1 MMSFSPDPRL
11 AEQQMHAIIYYLTAF
26 GYIDGDLDQ
35 TEKTFIRGYIREL
48 VEQRARDALGDDAQA
63 NQDVIAR
70 WTEHFHEVFTEVD
83 QQILS
88 HFTESVAEGEDP
100 KQFVLAKIKL
110 RCFELLDGFDD
121 DNRAALLATVDGLM
135 YADGIVH
142 PSEEKFRDELFALL
156 KATPIELDDVEIEP
170 LEQGAVV
177 IDPATRKKARQI
189 DHPFFKAFEWDYAS
203 DPATFAE
210 QAKVD
215 LDLMQRFEAR
225 LEEQRARGAGR
236 LDGAADFS
244 GFAGQEP
251 FLDGHVYVVAPDP
264 RQEVEILVVGDLHG
278 CYSCLKAAL
287 MQADFFAKLQAYRD
301 DPANNPRVM
310 LVFLG
315 DYIDRGRFSYNGILR
330 TVMQLFLAA
339 PESVFVLRGNH
350 EYYIEH
356 NGRVLA
362 PVRPSEAMSSL
373 AAIAPNEVF
382 AAYMRLFEALPN
394 MLVFDRIL
402 FVHAGVPRD
411 DTTAAKWRSVSSL
424 NDPDI
429 RFQML
434 WSDPSEVDVIPAEL
448 QAATARFPFGK
459 RQFKSF
465 MQKLGCTTLIRG
477 HERILEGFRVVYD
490 DPDGVLLTLFS
501 AGGRTNDDL
510 PPNSNYR
517 DVTPMALTIRYKDGI
532 SQLTPFV
539 IEYERYNDPKY
550 NLFFREQLSPAGVT
564 AG

>member
-1 MMSFSPDPRL
+1 MMTFSPDPRL
-11 AEQQMHAIIYYLTAF
+11 AEQQMHAIIYYLTGF
-26 GYIDGDLDQ
+26 GYIDGELDP
-35 TEKTFIRGYIREL
+35 TEKSFIRGHIQEL
-48 VEQRARDALGDDAQA
+48 VQQRARDALGDEAQA

-70 WTEHFHEVFTEVD
+70 WTKHFHEVFSEID
-83 QQILS
+83 HQIQGL
-88 HFTESVAEGEDP
+88 FTESVPDGEDP
-100 KQFVLAKIKL
+100 KDFVLAKIKL

-121 DNRAALLATVDGLM
+121 DNREALLATVDGLM
-135 YADGIVH
+135 LADGVIH
-142 PSEEKFRDELFALL
+142 PSEQKFRDELSALL
-156 KATPIELDDVEIEP
+156 ALAVEIDDLEIEP
-170 LEQGAVV
+170 IEQGAVV
-177 IDPATRKKARQI
+177 IDPATRKQAREL
-189 DHPFFKAFEWDYAS
+189 DHPFFKAFEWDYAT

-215 LDLMQRFEAR
+215 LDLMRRFEEKLA
-225 LEEQRARGAGR
+225 EQRARGAGR
-236 LDGAADFS
+236 LDGAVDLAS
-244 GFAGQEP
+244 FAGQAP
-251 FLDGHVYVVAPDP
+251 FLDGHVYVASPDP
-264 RQEVEILVVGDLHG
+264 AHEVELLVVGDLHG

-287 MQADFFAKLQAYRD
+287 MQADFFAKLQAYRE
-301 DPANNPRVM
+301 DPAHNPRIM

-339 PESVFVLRGNH
+339 PDNVFVLRGNH
-350 EYYIEH
+350 EYYVEL

-402 FVHAGVPRD
+402 FVHAGIPRD
-411 DTTAAKWRSVSSL
+411 DTLAARWQSVSSL
-424 NDPDI
+424 NDPEI

-434 WSDPSEVDVIPAEL
+434 WSDPSEVDAIPAEL
-448 QAATARFPFGK
+448 QKSTARFPFGK

-477 HERILEGFRVVYD
+477 HERIPEGFRVVYD

-510 PPNSNYR
+510 PLTSNYR
-517 DVTPMALTIRYKDGI
+517 EVTPMALTIRYKGGV

-550 NLFFREQLSPAGVT
+550 NAFFREQLPSLEISV
-564 AG
+564 

>member
-1 MMSFSPDPRL
+1 MMTFSPDPRV
-11 AEQQMHAIIYYLTAF
+11 AEQQMHAIIYYLTGF
-26 GYIDGDLDQ
+26 GYIDGELDP
-35 TEKTFIRGYIREL
+35 TEKSFIRGHIQEL
-48 VEQRARDALGDDAQA
+48 VQQRARDALGDEAQA
-63 NQDVIAR
+63 NHDVIAR
-70 WTEHFHEVFTEVD
+70 WTRHFHEVFSEID
-83 QQILS
+83 HQIQGL
-88 HFTESVAEGEDP
+88 FTESVSDGEDP
-100 KQFVLAKIKL
+100 KDFVLAKIKL

-121 DNRAALLATVDGLM
+121 DNREALLATVDGLM
-135 YADGIVH
+135 LADGVIH
-142 PSEEKFRDELFALL
+142 PSEEKFRDELSALL
-156 KATPIELDDVEIEP
+156 SLAAEIDDLEIEP
-170 LEQGAVV
+170 IEQGAVV
-177 IDPATRKKARQI
+177 IDPATRKQAREL
-189 DHPFFKAFEWDYAS
+189 DHPFFKAFEWDYAT

-215 LDLMQRFEAR
+215 LDLMRRFEEKLA
-225 LEEQRARGAGR
+225 EQRARGAGR
-236 LDGAADFS
+236 LDGAADLAS
-244 GFAGQEP
+244 FAGQAP
-251 FLDGHVYVVAPDP
+251 FLDGHVYVASPDP
-264 RQEVEILVVGDLHG
+264 AHEVELLVVGDLHG

-301 DPANNPRVM
+301 DPAHNPRIM

-339 PESVFVLRGNH
+339 PDNVFVLRGNH
-350 EYYIEH
+350 EYYVEL

-402 FVHAGVPRD
+402 FVHAGIPRD
-411 DTTAAKWRSVSSL
+411 DTLAARWQSVSSL
-424 NDPDI
+424 NDPEI

-434 WSDPSEVDVIPAEL
+434 WSDPSEVDAIPAEL
-448 QAATARFPFGK
+448 QKSTARFPFGK

-477 HERILEGFRVVYD
+477 HERIPEGFRVVYD

-510 PPNSNYR
+510 PKASNYR
-517 DVTPMALTIRYKDGI
+517 EVTPMALTIRYKGGV

-550 NLFFREQLSPAGVT
+550 NAFFREQLPSLELSV
-564 AG
+564 

>member
-1 MMSFSPDPRL
+1 MMTFSPDPRI
-11 AEQQMHAIIYYLTAF
+11 AEQQMHAIIYYLTGF
-26 GYIDGDLDQ
+26 GYIDGELDP
-35 TEKTFIRGYIREL
+35 TEKSFIRGHIQEL
-48 VEQRARDALGDDAQA
+48 VQQRARDALGDEAQA

-70 WTEHFHEVFTEVD
+70 WTKHFHEVFSEID
-83 QQILS
+83 HQIQGL
-88 HFTESVAEGEDP
+88 FTESVPDGEDP
-100 KQFVLAKIKL
+100 KDFVLAKIKL

-121 DNRAALLATVDGLM
+121 DNREALLATVDGLM
-135 YADGIVH
+135 LADGVIH
-142 PSEEKFRDELFALL
+142 PSEEKFRDELSALL
-156 KATPIELDDVEIEP
+156 SLAAEIDDLEIEP
-170 LEQGAVV
+170 IEQGAVV
-177 IDPATRKKARQI
+177 IDPATRKQAREL
-189 DHPFFKAFEWDYAS
+189 DHPFFKAFEWDYAT

-215 LDLMQRFEAR
+215 LDLMRRFEEKLA
-225 LEEQRARGAGR
+225 EQRARGAGR
-236 LDGAADFS
+236 LDGAADLAS
-244 GFAGQEP
+244 FAGQAP
-251 FLDGHVYVVAPDP
+251 FLDGHVYVASPDP
-264 RQEVEILVVGDLHG
+264 SHEVELLVIGDLHG

-287 MQADFFAKLQAYRD
+287 MQADFFAKLQAYRE
-301 DPANNPRVM
+301 DPAHNPRIM

-339 PESVFVLRGNH
+339 PDNVFVLRGNH
-350 EYYIEH
+350 EYYVEL

-394 MLVFDRIL
+394 TLIFDRIL
-402 FVHAGVPRD
+402 FVHAGIPRD
-411 DTTAAKWRSVSSL
+411 DTLAARWQSVSSL
-424 NDPDI
+424 NDPEI

-434 WSDPSEVDVIPAEL
+434 WSDPSEVDAIPAEL
-448 QAATARFPFGK
+448 QKSTARFPFGK

-477 HERILEGFRVVYD
+477 HERIQEGFRVVYD

-510 PPNSNYR
+510 PLTSNYR
-517 DVTPMALTIRYKDGI
+517 EVTPMALTIRYKGGV

-550 NLFFREQLSPAGVT
+550 NAFFREQLPSLELSV
-564 AG
+564 

>member
-1 MMSFSPDPRL
+1 MMTFSPDPRV
-11 AEQQMHAIIYYLTAF
+11 AEQQMHAIIYYLTGF
-26 GYIDGDLDQ
+26 GYIDGELDP
-35 TEKTFIRGYIREL
+35 TEKSFIRGHIQEL
-48 VEQRARDALGDDAQA
+48 VQQRARDALGDDAQA

-70 WTEHFHEVFTEVD
+70 WTKHFHEVFAEID
-83 QQILS
+83 HQIQGL
-88 HFTESVAEGEDP
+88 FTESVPDGEDP
-100 KQFVLAKIKL
+100 KDFVLAKIKL

-121 DNRAALLATVDGLM
+121 DNREALLATVDGLM
-135 YADGIVH
+135 LADGVIH
-142 PSEEKFRDELFALL
+142 PSEQNFRDELSALL
-156 KATPIELDDVEIEP
+156 AIAAEIDDLEIETI
-170 LEQGAVV
+170 EQGAVV
-177 IDPATRKKARQI
+177 IDPATRKQAREL
-189 DHPFFKAFEWDYAS
+189 DHPFFKAFEWDYAT

-215 LDLMQRFEAR
+215 LDLMRRFEEKLA
-225 LEEQRARGAGR
+225 EQRARGAGR
-236 LDGAADFS
+236 LDGAADLAS
-244 GFAGQEP
+244 FAGQAP
-251 FLDGHVYVVAPDP
+251 FLDGHVYVASPDP
-264 RQEVEILVVGDLHG
+264 AQEVELLVVGDLHG

-301 DPANNPRVM
+301 DPAHNPRIM

-330 TVMQLFLAA
+330 TVMQLFLVA
-339 PESVFVLRGNH
+339 PDNVFVLRGNH
-350 EYYIEH
+350 EYYVEL

-402 FVHAGVPRD
+402 FVHAGIPRD
-411 DTTAAKWRSVSSL
+411 DTLAARWQSVSSL
-424 NDPDI
+424 NDPEI

-434 WSDPSEVDVIPAEL
+434 WSDPSEVDAIPAEL
-448 QAATARFPFGK
+448 QKSTARFPFGK

-477 HERILEGFRVVYD
+477 HERIPEGFRVVYD

-510 PPNSNYR
+510 PLTSNYR
-517 DVTPMALTIRYKDGI
+517 EVTPMALTIRYKGGV

-550 NLFFREQLSPAGVT
+550 NAFFREQLPSLELSV
-564 AG
+564 

>member
-1 MMSFSPDPRL
+1 MMTFSPDPRL
-11 AEQQMHAIIYYLTAF
+11 AEQQMHAIIYYLTGF
-26 GYIDGDLDQ
+26 GYIDGELDP
-35 TEKTFIRGYIREL
+35 TEKSFIRGHIQEL
-48 VEQRARDALGDDAQA
+48 VQQRARDALGDEAQA

-70 WTEHFHEVFTEVD
+70 WTKHFHEVFSEID
-83 QQILS
+83 HQIQGL
-88 HFTESVAEGEDP
+88 FTESVSDGEDP
-100 KQFVLAKIKL
+100 KDFVLAKIKL

-121 DNRAALLATVDGLM
+121 DNREALLATVDGLM
-135 YADGIVH
+135 LADGVIH
-142 PSEEKFRDELFALL
+142 PSEQKFRDELSALL
-156 KATPIELDDVEIEP
+156 ALAVEIDDLEIEP
-170 LEQGAVV
+170 IEQGAVV
-177 IDPATRKKARQI
+177 IDPATRKQAREL
-189 DHPFFKAFEWDYAS
+189 DHPFFKAFEWDYAT

-215 LDLMQRFEAR
+215 LDLMRRFEEKLA
-225 LEEQRARGAGR
+225 EQRARGAGR
-236 LDGAADFS
+236 LDGAADLAS
-244 GFAGQEP
+244 FAGQAP
-251 FLDGHVYVVAPDP
+251 FLDGHVYVASPDP
-264 RQEVEILVVGDLHG
+264 AHEVELLVVGDLHG

-287 MQADFFAKLQAYRD
+287 MQADFFAKLQAYRE
-301 DPANNPRVM
+301 DPAHNPRIM

-339 PESVFVLRGNH
+339 PDNVFVLRGNH
-350 EYYIEH
+350 EYYVEL

-402 FVHAGVPRD
+402 FVHAGIPRD
-411 DTTAAKWRSVSSL
+411 DTLAARWQSVSSL
-424 NDPDI
+424 NDPEI

-434 WSDPSEVDVIPAEL
+434 WSDPSEVDAIPAEL
-448 QAATARFPFGK
+448 QKSNARFPFGK

-477 HERILEGFRVVYD
+477 HERIPEGFRVVYD

-510 PPNSNYR
+510 PLTSNYR
-517 DVTPMALTIRYKDGI
+517 EVTPMALTIRYKGGV

-550 NLFFREQLSPAGVT
+550 NAFFREQLPSLEISV
-564 AG
+564 

>member
-1 MMSFSPDPRL
+1 MMTFSPDPRV
-11 AEQQMHAIIYYLTAF
+11 AEQQMHAIIYYLTGF
-26 GYIDGDLDQ
+26 GYIDGELDP
-35 TEKTFIRGYIREL
+35 TEKSFIRGHIQEL
-48 VEQRARDALGDDAQA
+48 VQQRARDALGEEAPA

-70 WTEHFHEVFTEVD
+70 WTKHFHEVFSEID
-83 QQILS
+83 HQIQGF
-88 HFTESVAEGEDP
+88 FTESVPEGEDP
-100 KQFVLAKIKL
+100 KDFVLAKIKL

-121 DNRAALLATVDGLM
+121 DNREALLATVDGLM
-135 YADGIVH
+135 LADGVIH
-142 PSEEKFRDELFALL
+142 PSEQKFRDELSALL
-156 KATPIELDDVEIEP
+156 ALAVEIDDLEIEP
-170 LEQGAVV
+170 IEQGAVV
-177 IDPATRKKARQI
+177 IDPATRKQAREL
-189 DHPFFKAFEWDYAS
+189 DHPFFKAFEWDYAT

-215 LDLMQRFEAR
+215 LDLMRRFEEKLA
-225 LEEQRARGAGR
+225 EQRARGAGR
-236 LDGAADFS
+236 LDGAADLAS
-244 GFAGQEP
+244 FAGQAP
-251 FLDGHVYVVAPDP
+251 FLDGHVYVASPDP
-264 RQEVEILVVGDLHG
+264 AHEVELLVVGDLHG

-301 DPANNPRVM
+301 DPAHNPRIM

-339 PESVFVLRGNH
+339 PDNVFVLRGNH
-350 EYYIEH
+350 EYYVEL

-402 FVHAGVPRD
+402 FVHAGIPRD
-411 DTTAAKWRSVSSL
+411 DTLAARWQSVSSL
-424 NDPDI
+424 NDPEI

-434 WSDPSEVDVIPAEL
+434 WSDPSEVDAIPAEL
-448 QAATARFPFGK
+448 QKSTARFPFGK

-477 HERILEGFRVVYD
+477 HERIQEGFRVVYD

-510 PPNSNYR
+510 PLTSNYR
-517 DVTPMALTIRYKDGI
+517 EVTPMALTIRYKGGV

-550 NLFFREQLSPAGVT
+550 NAFFREQLPSLELSV
-564 AG
+564 

>member
-1 MMSFSPDPRL
+1 MMSFSPDPRV
-11 AEQQMHAIIYYLTAF
+11 AEQQMHAIIYYLTGF
-26 GYIDGDLDQ
+26 GYIDGELDP
-35 TEKTFIRGYIREL
+35 TEKSFIRGHIQEL
-48 VEQRARDALGDDAQA
+48 VQQRARDALGDDAQA

-70 WTEHFHEVFTEVD
+70 WTKHFHEVFSEID
-83 QQILS
+83 HQIQGL
-88 HFTESVAEGEDP
+88 FTESVPEGEDP
-100 KQFVLAKIKL
+100 KDFVLAKIKL

-121 DNRAALLATVDGLM
+121 DNREALLATVDGLM
-135 YADGIVH
+135 LADGVVH
-142 PSEEKFRDELFALL
+142 PSEQKFRDELSALL
-156 KATPIELDDVEIEP
+156 SLAAEIDDLEIETI
-170 LEQGAVV
+170 EQGAVV
-177 IDPATRKKARQI
+177 IDPATRKQAREI
-189 DHPFFKAFEWDYAS
+189 DHPFFKAFEWDYAT

-215 LDLMQRFEAR
+215 LDLMRRFEEKLA
-225 LEEQRARGAGR
+225 EQRARGAGR
-236 LDGAADFS
+236 LDGAADLAR
-244 GFAGQEP
+244 FAGQAP
-251 FLDGHVYVVAPDP
+251 FLDGHVYVASPDP
-264 RQEVEILVVGDLHG
+264 AHEVELLVVGDLHG

-287 MQADFFAKLQAYRD
+287 MQADFFAKLQAYRE
-301 DPANNPRVM
+301 DPVHNPRIM

-339 PESVFVLRGNH
+339 PDNVFVLRGNH
-350 EYYIEH
+350 EYYVEL

-402 FVHAGVPRD
+402 FVHAGIPRD
-411 DTTAAKWRSVSSL
+411 DTLAARWTSVSSL
-424 NDPDI
+424 NDPEI

-434 WSDPSEVDVIPAEL
+434 WSDPSEVDAIPAEL
-448 QAATARFPFGK
+448 QKSTARFPFGK

-477 HERILEGFRVVYD
+477 HERIPEGFRVVYD
-490 DPDGVLLTLFS
+490 DADGVLLTLFS
-501 AGGRTNDDL
+501 AGGKTNDDL
-510 PPNSNYR
+510 PKASNYR
-517 DVTPMALTIRYKDGI
+517 EVTPMALTIRYKGGV

-550 NLFFREQLSPAGVT
+550 NAFFRDQLPSLDISI
-564 AG
+564 

>member
-1 MMSFSPDPRL
+1 MMTFSPDPRV
-11 AEQQMHAIIYYLTAF
+11 AEQQMHAIIYYLTGF
-26 GYIDGDLDQ
+26 GYIDGELDP
-35 TEKTFIRGYIREL
+35 TEKSFIRGHIQEL
-48 VEQRARDALGDDAQA
+48 VQQRARDALGDEAQA

-70 WTEHFHEVFTEVD
+70 WTKHFHEVFSEID
-83 QQILS
+83 HQIQGL
-88 HFTESVAEGEDP
+88 FTESVSDGEDP
-100 KQFVLAKIKL
+100 KDFVLAKIKL

-121 DNRAALLATVDGLM
+121 DNREALLATVDGLM
-135 YADGIVH
+135 LADGVIH
-142 PSEEKFRDELFALL
+142 PSEEKFRDELSALL
-156 KATPIELDDVEIEP
+156 ALAGEIDDLEIEP
-170 LEQGAVV
+170 IEQGAVV
-177 IDPATRKKARQI
+177 IDPATRKQAREL
-189 DHPFFKAFEWDYAS
+189 DHPFFKAFEWDYAT

-215 LDLMQRFEAR
+215 LDLMRRFEEKLA
-225 LEEQRARGAGR
+225 EQRARGAGR
-236 LDGAADFS
+236 LDGAADLAS
-244 GFAGQEP
+244 FAGQAP
-251 FLDGHVYVVAPDP
+251 FLDGHVYVASPDP
-264 RQEVEILVVGDLHG
+264 AHEVELLVVGDLHG

-287 MQADFFAKLQAYRD
+287 MQADFFAKLQAYRE
-301 DPANNPRVM
+301 DPAHNPRIM

-339 PESVFVLRGNH
+339 PDNVFVLRGNH
-350 EYYIEH
+350 EYYVEL

-402 FVHAGVPRD
+402 FVHAGIPRD
-411 DTTAAKWRSVSSL
+411 DTLAARWQSVSSL
-424 NDPDI
+424 NDPEI

-434 WSDPSEVDVIPAEL
+434 WSDPSEVDAIPAEL
-448 QAATARFPFGK
+448 QKSTARFPFGK

-477 HERILEGFRVVYD
+477 HERIPEGFRVVYD

-510 PPNSNYR
+510 PKASNYR
-517 DVTPMALTIRYKDGI
+517 EVTPMALTIRYKGGV

-550 NLFFREQLSPAGVT
+550 NAFFREQLPSLELSV
-564 AG
+564 

>member
-1 MMSFSPDPRL
+1 MMSFSPDPRV
-11 AEQQMHAIIYYLTAF
+11 AEQQMHAIIYYLTGF

-35 TEKTFIRGYIREL
+35 TEKTFIRSYIREL
-48 VEQRARDALGDDAQA
+48 VEQRAREALGDDAPA
-63 NQDVIAR
+63 NQDVTAR
-70 WTEHFHEVFTEVD
+70 WINHFHEVFSEID
-83 QQILS
+83 HQIQS

-100 KQFVLAKIKL
+100 KTFVLAKIKL

-121 DNRAALLATVDGLM
+121 ESRAALLATVDGLM
-135 YADGIVH
+135 YADGVVH
-142 PSEEKFRDELFALL
+142 PNEQRFRDELFALL
-156 KATPIELDDVEIEP
+156 SAAPVELDDVELET

-177 IDPATRKKARQI
+177 IDPATRKKAREV

-215 LDLMQRFEAR
+215 LDLMRRFEEKLA
-225 LEEQRARGAGR
+225 EQRARGAGR
-236 LDGAADFS
+236 LDAALDFT
-244 GFAGQEP
+244 GFAGQAP
-251 FLDGHVYVVAPDP
+251 FLDGHVYVAAPDP
-264 RQEVEILVVGDLHG
+264 GQDYEILVVGDLHG

-301 DPANNPRVM
+301 DPAHNPRIM

-315 DYIDRGRFSYNGILR
+315 DYIDRGRFSYNGVLR

-339 PESVFVLRGNH
+339 PDSVFVLRGNH
-350 EYYIEH
+350 EYYVEL

-402 FVHAGVPRD
+402 FVHAGIPRD
-411 DTTAAKWRSVSSL
+411 DTTAAKWRTISSL
-424 NDPDI
+424 NDPEL

-434 WSDPSEVDVIPAEL
+434 WSDPSEVDAIPPEL

-459 RQFKSF
+459 RQFRSF

-490 DPDGVLLTLFS
+490 DPDCRLLTLFS

-510 PPNSNYR
+510 PPTSNYR
-517 DVTPMALTIRYKDGI
+517 DVTPMALTIHHKAGI

-550 NLFFREQLSPAGVT
+550 NAFFRDQLPPLVLPA
-564 AG
+564 

>member
-1 MMSFSPDPRL
+1 MMSFSPDPRI
-11 AEQQMHAIIYYLTAF
+11 AEQQMHAIIYYLTGF
-26 GYIDGDLDQ
+26 GYIDGDLDE

-48 VEQRARDALGDDAQA
+48 VEQRAREALGDDAPA

-70 WTEHFHEVFTEVD
+70 WINHFHEVFSEID
-83 QQILS
+83 HQIQGL
-88 HFTESVAEGEDP
+88 FTESVAEGEDP
-100 KQFVLAKIKL
+100 KTFVLARIKL

-121 DNRAALLATVDGLM
+121 ESREALLATVDGLM
-135 YADGIVH
+135 YADGVVH
-142 PSEEKFRDELFALL
+142 PNEQRFRDDLFALL
-156 KATPIELDDVEIEP
+156 SSAPVELDDVEIET

-177 IDPATRKKARQI
+177 IDPATRKKAREI

-215 LDLMQRFEAR
+215 LDLMRRFEEK

-236 LDGAADFS
+236 LDAALDFT
-244 GFAGQEP
+244 GFAGQAP
-251 FLDGHVYVVAPDP
+251 FLDGHVYVAAPDP
-264 RQEVEILVVGDLHG
+264 GQDYEILVVGDLHG

-301 DPANNPRVM
+301 DPAHNPRMM

-315 DYIDRGRFSYNGILR
+315 DYIDRGRFSYNGVLR

-339 PESVFVLRGNH
+339 PDSVYVLRGNH
-350 EYYIEH
+350 EYYVEL

-402 FVHAGVPRD
+402 FVHAGIPRD
-411 DTTAAKWRSVSSL
+411 ETTAAKWRTISSL
-424 NDPDI
+424 NDPEL

-434 WSDPSEVDVIPAEL
+434 WSDPSEVDAIPPEL

-459 RQFKSF
+459 RQFRSF

-490 DPDGVLLTLFS
+490 DPDCRLLTLFS

-510 PPNSNYR
+510 PPTSNYR
-517 DVTPMALTIRYKDGI
+517 DVTPMALTIHHKAGI

-550 NLFFREQLSPAGVT
+550 NAFFREQLPPLGVPA
-564 AG
+564 

>member
-1 MMSFSPDPRL
+1 MMTFSPDPRL
-11 AEQQMHAIIYYLTAF
+11 AEQQMHAIIYYLTGF
-26 GYIDGDLDQ
+26 GYIDGELDP
-35 TEKTFIRGYIREL
+35 TEKSFIRGHIQEL
-48 VEQRARDALGDDAQA
+48 VQQRARDALGDEAQA

-70 WTEHFHEVFTEVD
+70 WTKHFHEVFSEID
-83 QQILS
+83 HQIQGL
-88 HFTESVAEGEDP
+88 FTESVPDGEDP
-100 KQFVLAKIKL
+100 KDFVLAKIKL

-121 DNRAALLATVDGLM
+121 DNREALLATVDGLM
-135 YADGIVH
+135 LADGVIH
-142 PSEEKFRDELFALL
+142 PSEQKFRDELSALL
-156 KATPIELDDVEIEP
+156 ALAVEIDDLEIEP
-170 LEQGAVV
+170 IEQGAVV
-177 IDPATRKKARQI
+177 IDPATRKQAREL
-189 DHPFFKAFEWDYAS
+189 DHPFFKAFEWDYAT

-215 LDLMQRFEAR
+215 LDLMRRFEEKLA
-225 LEEQRARGAGR
+225 EQRARGAGR
-236 LDGAADFS
+236 LDGAVDLAS
-244 GFAGQEP
+244 FAGQAP
-251 FLDGHVYVVAPDP
+251 FLDGHVYVASPDP
-264 RQEVEILVVGDLHG
+264 AHEVELLVVGDLHG

-287 MQADFFAKLQAYRD
+287 MQADFFAKLQAYRE
-301 DPANNPRVM
+301 DPAHNPRIM

-339 PESVFVLRGNH
+339 PDNVFVLRGNH
-350 EYYIEH
+350 EYYVEL

-402 FVHAGVPRD
+402 FVHAGIPRD
-411 DTTAAKWRSVSSL
+411 DTLAARWQSVSSL
-424 NDPDI
+424 NDPEI

-434 WSDPSEVDVIPAEL
+434 WSDPSEVDAIPAEL
-448 QAATARFPFGK
+448 QKSTARFPFGK

-477 HERILEGFRVVYD
+477 HERIQEGFRVVYD

-510 PPNSNYR
+510 PLTSNYR
-517 DVTPMALTIRYKDGI
+517 EVTPMALTIRYKGGV

-550 NLFFREQLSPAGVT
+550 NAFFREQLPSLEISV
-564 AG
+564 